1 MFLIYQ
7 NIIKLSS
14 SIFGLLI
21 FAVSFFLMQL
31 SVSFI
36 NITPIEF
43 FIKPLLI
50 SKIDDYENSF
60 SEAILYLDNDR
71 KTINAKIKID
81 LINNKNKKK
90 YLLSSKAKT
99 NLNDVISF
107 KNDYSFSSYLI
118 NKNIQSIEKYD
129 SIIIQTNGNI
139 NSSQLEINAS
149 GSFIPV
155 SLVKSLW
162 PANTANGAKNWVQ
175 KNLSNGVINDLSL
188 KVDIPLDSFKISKK
202 LDKKD
207 INLKF
212 NFNKMTVSFLKEMDS
227 IYNSS
232 GNAILDGQSF
242 KVNLEKG
249 QVLGKNHQ
257 SIDIFN
263 SIFIAKEITK
273 KHGPAEISINAKG
286 SIDDVMIF
294 IFQHPRNFKRFVPI
308 KLENISANS
317 EVNVQ
322 FNFPLKSKLTF
333 EELIINSKTNLTD
346 VKVNNIFSRDFR
358 SNLLSINLTNDG
370 LDIIGKINSSS
381 QVLNLIWE
389 QNFKKKDN
397 STLISL
403 SGSINDKMIN
413 NFFSDNLKFKGTVD
427 VEANFI
433 GNSFDLKKGDLF
445 FDFRNTKIESYVLDW
460 AKPKFSSMFL
470 KSNINFS
477 GNKEVNFYNFKI
489 EGPLI
494 QVNGNFKFKNNKIA
508 NISLEKFISYSSKD
522 NISNNFSLKY
532 SDSLSSFLE
541 LSILGDVL
549 SIGRDGLSNVI
560 NVSNSSDNYEN
571 IMINIFLDELISKS
585 KLNYKNAQFFYNRKL
600 NKLTDLSLNI
610 FLNGESIILGEL
622 SEQKNIKEIKLFT
635 KNFESLIDV
644 LGLNINLIGGPINYK
659 AIIENLDGLETFSG
673 NLKVGEFSIL
683 KLPIF
688 AKLLNISIPN
698 LTFDNNSG
706 IEFNSASAKI
716 NINSKGIFIEDGVI
730 KAKSDLP
737 IFDNS
742 LGMSISGIYGFS
754 ELTNIE
760 GTLVPLA
767 SINMVPSKIPLIG
780 ELFKGD
786 NKGEG
791 FIGIKYRIYED
802 ENGLINIQSNPLS
815 ILTPGILQ
823 RIF

>member
-14 SIFGLLI
+14 SIFGLFI

-43 FIKPLLI
+43 LIKPLLI
-50 SKIDDYENSF
+50 SKIDDYENNF

-107 KNDYSFSSYLI
+107 KNNYSFSSNLI

-162 PANTANGAKNWVQ
+162 PVNTANGAKNWVQ

-249 QVLGKNHQ
+249 EILGKNHQ

-263 SIFIAKEITK
+263 SKFIAKEITK

-346 VKVNNIFSRDFR
+346 VSVNNIFSRDFN

-370 LDIIGKINSSS
+370 LDIVGKINSSS

-413 NFFSDNLKFKGTVD
+413 NFFSDNLKFTGTVD

-433 GNSFDLKKGDLF
+433 GNSFDLRKGDLF

-549 SIGRDGLSNVI
+549 SIGRDGVSNLI

-571 IMINIFLDELISKS
+571 IMINIF
-585 KLNYKNAQFFYNRKL
+585 
-600 NKLTDLSLNI
+600 
-610 FLNGESIILGEL
+610 FL
-622 SEQKNIKEIKLFT
+622 
-635 KNFESLIDV
+635 
-644 LGLNINLIGGPINYK
+644 
-659 AIIENLDGLETFSG
+659 
-673 NLKVGEFSIL
+673 
-683 KLPIF
+683 
-688 AKLLNISIPN
+688 
-698 LTFDNNSG
+698 
-706 IEFNSASAKI
+706 
-716 NINSKGIFIEDGVI
+716 
-730 KAKSDLP
+730 
-737 IFDNS
+737 
-742 LGMSISGIYGFS
+742 MS
-754 ELTNIE
+754 
-760 GTLVPLA
+760 
-767 SINMVPSKIPLIG
+767 
-780 ELFKGD
+780 
-786 NKGEG
+786 
-791 FIGIKYRIYED
+791 
-802 ENGLINIQSNPLS
+802 
-815 ILTPGILQ
+815 
-823 RIF
+823 

>member
-14 SIFGLLI
+14 SIFGLFI
-21 FAVSFFLMQL
+21 FVVSFFLIQV
-31 SVSFI
+31 SISFI

-43 FIKPLLI
+43 LIKPLLI
-50 SKIDDYENSF
+50 SKIDDYENNL
-60 SEAILYLDNDR
+60 SEAILYLDNDQ

-81 LINNKNKKK
+81 LTNNKDKKK

-99 NLNDVISF
+99 KLNDIISF
-107 KNDYSFSSYLI
+107 KNNYTFLSYLI
-118 NKNIQSIEKYD
+118 DNNVQSIEKND
-129 SIIIQTNGNI
+129 SIIIKTNGKI
-139 NSSQLEINAS
+139 NSNQLEIYAS
-149 GSFIPV
+149 GSSIPV

-162 PANTANGAKNWVQ
+162 PINTANGAKNWVE

-188 KVDIPLDSFKISKK
+188 RVNIPLDSFKISKK

-242 KVNLEKG
+242 EVNLKRG
-249 QVLGKNHQ
+249 QVLGKSHQ
-257 SIDIFN
+257 SIDIFD
-263 SIFIAKEITK
+263 SKFIAKEITK

-286 SIDDVMIF
+286 SIDDVLIF
-294 IFQHPRNFKRFVPI
+294 IFQHPRNFKRFVPL

-317 EVNVQ
+317 EVKAL
-322 FNFPLKSKLTF
+322 FNFPLKSKLKF
-333 EELIINSKTNLTD
+333 EEFIINSKTNLTD
-346 VKVNNIFSRDFR
+346 VIVNNIFSRDFE
-358 SNLLSINLTNDG
+358 SNLLSLDLTNDG
-370 LDIIGKINSSS
+370 LDIVGKVNSNN

-389 QNFKKKDN
+389 QDFKKKDN
-397 STLISL
+397 STSISL

-413 NFFSDNLKFKGTVD
+413 NFVSDKIKFSGTVD
-427 VEANFI
+427 VEANFF
-433 GNSFDLKKGDLF
+433 GNSFDLRKGDLF
-445 FDFRNTKIESYVLDW
+445 LDFRNTKIESYVLDW

-470 KSNINFS
+470 KSNINFLK
-477 GNKEVNFYNFKI
+477 NKEINFYNFKI

-494 QVNGNFKFKNNKIA
+494 QVNGNFKFKNNRIA
-508 NISLEKFISYSSKD
+508 NINLEKFKSYSSKD
-522 NISNNFSLKY
+522 DISNDFSLKY
-532 SDSLSSFLE
+532 SDNFPSLLE

-549 SIGRDGLSNVI
+549 SIGRDGLSKLI
-560 NVSNSSDNYEN
+560 NVNNSSGNHEN
-571 IMINIFLDELISKS
+571 IMIDIFFDELRSKS
-585 KLNYKNAQFFYNRKL
+585 KLNFKNAKFFYNKKL
-600 NKLTDLSLNI
+600 NKLKNLSLNV
-610 FLNGESIILGEL
+610 FLNGDSIIFGDL
-622 SEQKNIKEIKLFT
+622 SEQKNVKELKLFA
-635 KNFESLIDV
+635 KNFESLIEV
-644 LGLNINLIGGPINYK
+644 LGLNINLIGGPINYQ
-659 AIIENLDGLETFSG
+659 AIIEDLDGLETSTG

-706 IEFNSASAKI
+706 IEFKSASAKI
-716 NINSKGIFIEDGVI
+716 NINSKGIFIDDGVI

-760 GTLVPLA
+760 GALVPLA

-791 FIGIKYRIYED
+791 LIGIKYRIYED
-802 ENGLINIQSNPLS
+802 ENRLINIQSNPFS

>member
-14 SIFGLLI
+14 SIFGLFI
-21 FAVSFFLMQL
+21 FVVSFFLLQL

-36 NITPIEF
+36 NIAPIEF
-43 FIKPLLI
+43 LIKPLLI
-50 SKIDDYENSF
+50 SKINDYENSF

-71 KTINAKIKID
+71 KTINARIKID
-81 LINNKNKKK
+81 LINNKDKKK
-90 YLLSSKAKT
+90 YLLSSKAQT
-99 NLNDVISF
+99 NFNDVIGF
-107 KNDYSFSSYLI
+107 KNNYFFSSYLI
-118 NKNIQSIEKYD
+118 NKNIQSTEKND
-129 SIIIQTNGNI
+129 TIIIKTNGKI

-149 GSFIPV
+149 GSSIPV

-162 PANTANGAKNWVQ
+162 PANTANGAKNWVR
-175 KNLSNGVINDLSL
+175 KNLSNGVINNLSL
-188 KVDIPLDSFKISKK
+188 RTDIQLDSFKISKK
-202 LDKKD
+202 IDKKD

-212 NFNKMTVSFLKEMDS
+212 NFNEMTVSFLKEMDS

-242 KVNLEKG
+242 EVNLEKG
-249 QVLGKNHQ
+249 QVLGKSHQ

-263 SIFIAKEITK
+263 SKFIAKEITK

-286 SIDDVMIF
+286 SIDDIMIF
-294 IFQHPRNFKRFVPI
+294 IFQHPRNFKRFVPL

-317 EVNVQ
+317 EVKVQ
-322 FNFPLKSKLTF
+322 FNFPLKSKLKF
-333 EELIINSKTNLTD
+333 EEFIINSKTNLTD
-346 VKVNNIFSRDFR
+346 VNINDIFSRDFN
-358 SNLLSINLTNDG
+358 SNLLSIDLSNDG
-370 LDIIGKINSSS
+370 LDIVGKVNSSN
-381 QVLNLIWE
+381 QTLNLIWE
-389 QNFKKKDN
+389 QDFKKKDN

-413 NFFSDNLKFKGTVD
+413 NFISEKLKFSGTVD

-433 GNSFDLKKGDLF
+433 GNSFDLRKGELF
-445 FDFRNTKIESYVLDW
+445 LDFKNTKIESYILDW

-477 GNKEVNFYNFKI
+477 DNKEINFYNFKI

-494 QVNGNFKFKNNKIA
+494 QVDGNFNFKNNRIE
-508 NISLEKFISYSSKD
+508 NISLKKFKSYSSND
-522 NISNNFSLKY
+522 IISNNFSLKY
-532 SDSLSSFLE
+532 SDSFHSLLE
-541 LSILGDVL
+541 LSIIGDVL
-549 SIGRDGLSNVI
+549 TIGRDGLSNLI
-560 NVSNSSDNYEN
+560 NFNNSSSNHKN
-571 IMINIFLDELISKS
+571 IMINIFFDELISKS
-585 KLNYKNAQFFYNRKL
+585 KLNFKNAQFFYNKKL
-600 NKLTDLSLNI
+600 NKLTDLSLNA
-610 FLNGESIILGEL
+610 FLNGESVIFGEVT
-622 SEQKNIKEIKLFT
+622 EQKNIKEIKLFT
-635 KNFESLIDV
+635 KNFESLIDI
-644 LGLNINLIGGPINYK
+644 LGLNINLIGGPIHYK
-659 AIIENLDGLETFSG
+659 AIIEDLEGLETFSG
-673 NLKVGEFSIL
+673 NLNLGEFSIL

-706 IEFNSASAKI
+706 IEFKSASAKI
-716 NINSKGIFIEDGVI
+716 NINSKGIFIDDGVI

-767 SINMVPSKIPLIG
+767 SINMVPSKIPFIG

-791 FIGIKYRIYED
+791 LIGIKYRIYED

>member
-14 SIFGLLI
+14 SIFGLFI
-21 FAVSFFLMQL
+21 FAVSFFLLQL

-43 FIKPLLI
+43 LIKPLLI
-50 SKIDDYENSF
+50 SKIDDYENNF

-139 NSSQLEINAS
+139 NSSQLEINAW

-162 PANTANGAKNWVQ
+162 PVNTANGAKNWVQ

-263 SIFIAKEITK
+263 STFIAKEITK

-346 VKVNNIFSRDFR
+346 VSVNNIFSRDFN

-370 LDIIGKINSSS
+370 LDIVGKINSSS

-397 STLISL
+397 
-403 SGSINDKMIN
+403 
-413 NFFSDNLKFKGTVD
+413 
-427 VEANFI
+427 
-433 GNSFDLKKGDLF
+433 
-445 FDFRNTKIESYVLDW
+445 
-460 AKPKFSSMFL
+460 
-470 KSNINFS
+470 
-477 GNKEVNFYNFKI
+477 
-489 EGPLI
+489 
-494 QVNGNFKFKNNKIA
+494 
-508 NISLEKFISYSSKD
+508 
-522 NISNNFSLKY
+522 
-532 SDSLSSFLE
+532 
-541 LSILGDVL
+541 
-549 SIGRDGLSNVI
+549 
-560 NVSNSSDNYEN
+560 
-571 IMINIFLDELISKS
+571 
-585 KLNYKNAQFFYNRKL
+585 
-600 NKLTDLSLNI
+600 
-610 FLNGESIILGEL
+610 
-622 SEQKNIKEIKLFT
+622 
-635 KNFESLIDV
+635 
-644 LGLNINLIGGPINYK
+644 
-659 AIIENLDGLETFSG
+659 
-673 NLKVGEFSIL
+673 
-683 KLPIF
+683 
-688 AKLLNISIPN
+688 
-698 LTFDNNSG
+698 
-706 IEFNSASAKI
+706 
-716 NINSKGIFIEDGVI
+716 
-730 KAKSDLP
+730 
-737 IFDNS
+737 
-742 LGMSISGIYGFS
+742 
-754 ELTNIE
+754 
-760 GTLVPLA
+760 
-767 SINMVPSKIPLIG
+767 
-780 ELFKGD
+780 
-786 NKGEG
+786 
-791 FIGIKYRIYED
+791 
-802 ENGLINIQSNPLS
+802 
-815 ILTPGILQ
+815 
-823 RIF
+823 

>member
-14 SIFGLLI
+14 SIFRLFI
-21 FAVSFFLMQL
+21 FIVSFFLLQL

-36 NITPIEF
+36 NITPIQF
-43 FIKPLLI
+43 LIKPLLI
-50 SKIDDYENSF
+50 SKIDDYENNF

-71 KTINAKIKID
+71 RTINAKIKID
-81 LINNKNKKK
+81 LIHNKDKKK
-90 YLLSSKAKT
+90 YLLSSNAET
-99 NLNDVISF
+99 NLNDIISF
-107 KNDYSFSSYLI
+107 KNNYTFSSYLI
-118 NKNIQSIEKYD
+118 DRNIQSVEKRD
-129 SIIIQTNGNI
+129 SIIIKTNGRI
-139 NSSQLEINAS
+139 NSNQLEINAS
-149 GSFIPV
+149 GSSIPV

-175 KNLSNGVINDLSL
+175 KNLSNGVINGLFL
-188 KVDIPLDSFKISKK
+188 KADIPLEYFKISKK

-212 NFNKMTVSFLKEMDS
+212 NFNEMTISFLREMDS

-232 GNAILDGQSF
+232 GNAVLDGKSF
-242 KVNLEKG
+242 EVNLEKG
-249 QVLGKNHQ
+249 QVLGKSHQ

-263 SIFIAKEITK
+263 SKFIAKEITK
-273 KHGPAEISINAKG
+273 KHGPAEILINAKG
-286 SIDDVMIF
+286 SIDDVLIF
-294 IFQHPRNFKRFVPI
+294 IFQHPRNFKKFVPL

-317 EVNVQ
+317 DLKVQ
-322 FNFPLKSKLTF
+322 FNFPLKSKLKF
-333 EELIINSKTNLTD
+333 EEFIINSNTKLTD
-346 VKVNNIFSRDFR
+346 VTVNDIFSRDFK
-358 SNLLSINLTNDG
+358 SNLLSIDLTNDG
-370 LDIIGKINSSS
+370 LDIVGKVNSSN
-381 QVLNLIWE
+381 QFLNLKWE
-389 QNFKKKDN
+389 QDFKKKDN
-397 STLISL
+397 STSISL

-413 NFFSDNLKFKGTVD
+413 NFTSDKLKFSGTID
-427 VEANFI
+427 VKANFI
-433 GNSFDLKKGDLF
+433 GNSFDLREGDLF
-445 FDFRNTKIESYVLDW
+445 LDFRNTRIESYILDW

-477 GNKEVNFYNFKI
+477 DNKEINFYNFKI
-489 EGPLI
+489 DGPLM
-494 QVNGNFKFKNNKIA
+494 QVNGDLKFKNNRIT
-508 NISLEKFISYSSKD
+508 NINLEKFKSFSSKD

-532 SDSLSSFLE
+532 SDDLSSMLE
-541 LSILGDVL
+541 LSVLGDVV
-549 SIGRDGLSNVI
+549 SIGRYGLSNLI
-560 NVSNSSDNYEN
+560 NVTNSSSNHEN
-571 IMINIFLDELISKS
+571 IMINIFFDELNSKS
-585 KLNYKNAQFFYNRKL
+585 KLNFKNAQFFYNKKL
-600 NKLTDLSLNI
+600 NKLIDLSLNI
-610 FLNGESIILGEL
+610 FLNGESVIFGEV
-622 SEQKNIKEIKLFT
+622 SEDKNIKEIKLFT
-635 KNFESLIDV
+635 KNFESLIEV
-644 LGLNINLIGGPINYK
+644 LGLNINLIGGPIDYT
-659 AIIENLDGLETFSG
+659 AIIEDLDDLETFSG
-673 NLKVGEFSIL
+673 NLNVGEFSIL

-706 IEFNSASAKI
+706 IEFKSASAKI
-716 NINSKGIFIEDGVI
+716 NINSKGIFIDDGVI
-730 KAKSDLP
+730 KAKSDFP

-786 NKGEG
+786 NEGEG
-791 FIGIKYRIYED
+791 LIGIKYRIYED
-802 ENGLINIQSNPLS
+802 KNGLINIQSNPLS